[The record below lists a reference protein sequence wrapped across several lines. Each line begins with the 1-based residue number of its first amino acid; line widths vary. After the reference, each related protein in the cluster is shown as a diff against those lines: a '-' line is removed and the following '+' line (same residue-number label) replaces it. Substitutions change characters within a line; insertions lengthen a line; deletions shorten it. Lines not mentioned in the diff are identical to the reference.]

1 MNETN
6 GNITEKTG
14 IGSYTYDSNRP
25 HTVIEVEN
33 YGGVVSEIP
42 QYVTYTP
49 FNKVEIVN
57 QGGYVLSITYGPD
70 RQRCK
75 TELSCNDTLL
85 YTRYYAD
92 NYEEVHEGNYVNRVL
107 FNGK

>member
-1 MNETN
+1 MKLYIAEQYNTLNQLDFMYYPDNTN
-6 GNITEKTG
+6 KR
-14 IGSYTYDSNRP
+14 YY
-25 HTVIEVEN
+25 
-33 YGGVVSEIP
+33 
-42 QYVTYTP
+42 
-49 FNKVEIVN
+49 
-57 QGGYVLSITYGPD
+57 YGPD

-75 TELSCNDTLL
+75 TALSRNDTLL